1 MRAYAGAASGGPRES
16 LEAPLCATN
25 RGVLP
30 KPNNQPPPCPFF
42 PPKTILKTGWG
53 SIWGKTA
60 PSITNWFI
68 LYLSTFFCTSFHFS
82 SHSFILF
89 PFFAFLLF
97 CGPPVLSPL
106 PIMLYFV
113 AWAFHQ
119 RWSSIAHS
127 SSETI
132 YRNFKREKKFKF
144 PFCYFFCS
152 PKNTEFPRLPGSNW
166 FGFFDSQHYKKIRLI
181 FQYIFGSR

>member
-42 PPKTILKTGWG
+42 PQDHFEDRVGLHLRKNSSFNHQLIHSVPEH
-53 SIWGKTA
+53 
-60 PSITNWFI
+60 
-68 LYLSTFFCTSFHFS
+68 FFYCISFHFS
-82 SHSFILF
+82 SHSLIFF

-119 RWSSIAHS
+119 RWSSFAHS

-144 PFCYFFCS
+144 PFCCFF
-152 PKNTEFPRLPGSNW
+152 L
-166 FGFFDSQHYKKIRLI
+166 
-181 FQYIFGSR
+181 